1 MKFINLYITIGLL
14 AAVLTACGTGETSL
28 EEAKNGTSPQQENVE
43 PEKDSLQEDNNEE
56 TDPSDTMIRLLENNL
71 TYTLNGETKEQTA
84 FLKHSDNQGYSM
96 YILPDYELTAEEPNK
111 DVVMLSNDGEIFM
124 RVELLPK
131 DVDWDSTE
139 QTAVEQLQAV
149 ASEVN
154 EINPPELEFFAN
166 SKVYEARINEEVITS
181 YLVKNNEGVI
191 KLTSFTKESLDYRD
205 SFIKMAETIVNEA
218 K

>member
-43 PEKDSLQEDNNEE
+43 PEEDSVQEENNEE
-56 TDPSDTMIRLLENNL
+56 TDPPDTMIRLLENNL

>member
-43 PEKDSLQEDNNEE
+43 PEEDSVQEDNNEE

>member
-1 MKFINLYITIGLL
+1 MKCINLYITIGLL

-43 PEKDSLQEDNNEE
+43 TEEDSFQEENNEE
-56 TDPSDTMIRLLENNL
+56 TDSSDTKIRLLEHNL
-71 TYTLNGETKEQTA
+71 TFTLNGETKEQTA

-96 YILPDYELTAEEPNK
+96 YILPDFELTAEEPNK
-111 DVVMLSNDGEIFM
+111 DVVMHSNNGEIFM
-124 RVELLPK
+124 RIEILPK

-154 EINPPELEFFAN
+154 EIKPPELEFFADC
-166 SKVYEARINEEVITS
+166 KVYEARVNEEVITS

-191 KLTSFTKESLDYRD
+191 KLTSFSKESLDYRD

>member
-43 PEKDSLQEDNNEE
+43 PEEGSVQEDNNEE

-154 EINPPELEFFAN
+154 EINPPELEFLQI
-166 SKVYEARINEEVITS
+166 VRCM
-181 YLVKNNEGVI
+181 
-191 KLTSFTKESLDYRD
+191 KLG
-205 SFIKMAETIVNEA
+205 
-218 K
+218 